1 MRYLTILIIF
11 LSSCTTERLITK
23 YIDREI
29 HDTTIIQKDK
39 IVVDRI
45 TDSIYSWIYDT
56 TIVEYERVRK
66 VLQPCADSILKVN
79 KIVYT
84 EIYKDQFHQAQE
96 EIKKLKEGK
105 RYWQKGALLTWGWI
119 ALIIIIILAIRRF
132 L

>member
-1 MRYLTILIIF
+1 MRYLILLIF
-11 LSSCTTERLITK
+11 LSSCTTERFITK
-23 YIDREI
+23 YIDKEV

-66 VLQPCADSILKVN
+66 VLQPCADSVIKIN

-84 EIYKDQFHQAQE
+84 ELYKEQFHQAEE
-96 EIKKLKEGK
+96 EIKKLKDDK

>member
-1 MRYLTILIIF
+1 MKYLILLIF

-23 YIDREI
+23 YIDREV
-29 HDTTIIQKDK
+29 HDTTIIQKDN

-56 TIVEYERVRK
+56 TIVEYERIRK
-66 VLQPCADSILKVN
+66 VLKPCTDSVIKVN

-84 EIYKDQFHQAQE
+84 EIFKDKYYQAEE
-96 EIKKLKEGK
+96 EIKKLKESK
-105 RYWQKGALLTWGWI
+105 HYWQKGALLTWGWI

>member
-1 MRYLTILIIF
+1 MKYLLLLIF

-23 YIDREI
+23 YIDKEV

-56 TIVEYERVRK
+56 TIVEYERIRK
-66 VLQPCADSILKVN
+66 VLKPCTDSVIKVN

-96 EIKKLKEGK
+96 EIKKLKDDK

-119 ALIIIIILAIRRF
+119 ALIIIIILVIRRF

>member
-1 MRYLTILIIF
+1 MKYLLLLIF

-23 YIDREI
+23 YIDKEV

-56 TIVEYERVRK
+56 TIVEYERIRK
-66 VLQPCADSILKVN
+66 VLKPCTDSVIKVN

-84 EIYKDQFHQAQE
+84 EIYKDQFHQAQK
-96 EIKKLKEGK
+96 EIKKLKDDK

-119 ALIIIIILAIRRF
+119 ALIIIIILVIRRF

>member
-1 MRYLTILIIF
+1 MRYLILLIF

-66 VLQPCADSILKVN
+66 VLQPCADSIVKINKV
-79 KIVYT
+79 VYT
-84 EIYKDQFHQAQE
+84 ELYKDQFHEAEQKL
-96 EIKKLKEGK
+96 KKLEQNK
-105 RYWQKGALLTWGWI
+105 RWWQKGALLTWGWI
-119 ALIIIIILAIRRF
+119 GLLILVIIAIKRR
-132 L
+132 

>member
-1 MRYLTILIIF
+1 MKYLIILIF

-66 VLQPCADSILKVN
+66 VLQLRVHRTS
-79 KIVYT
+79 
-84 EIYKDQFHQAQE
+84 
-96 EIKKLKEGK
+96 
-105 RYWQKGALLTWGWI
+105 
-119 ALIIIIILAIRRF
+119 
-132 L
+132 

>member
-1 MRYLTILIIF
+1 MRYLILLIF

-23 YIDREI
+23 YIDKEV
-29 HDTTIIQKDK
+29 HDTTIIEKDK
-39 IVVDRI
+39 IVVNRI

-56 TIVEYERVRK
+56 TIVEYERIRK
-66 VLQPCADSILKVN
+66 VLKPCTDSVIKVN

-96 EIKKLKEGK
+96 EIKKLKDDK

-119 ALIIIIILAIRRF
+119 ALIIIIILVIRRF

>member
-1 MRYLTILIIF
+1 MKYLIILIF

-66 VLQPCADSILKVN
+66 VLQPCADSIVKINKV
-79 KIVYT
+79 VYT
-84 EIYKDQFHQAQE
+84 ELYKDQFHESEQKL
-96 EIKKLKEGK
+96 KKLEENK
-105 RYWQKGALLTWGWI
+105 RWWQKGALLTWGWI
-119 ALIIIIILAIRRF
+119 GLLILVIIAIKRR
-132 L
+132 

>member
-1 MRYLTILIIF
+1 ML

-23 YIDREI
+23 YIDKEV
-29 HDTTIIQKDK
+29 HDTSIIYKDNYV
-39 IVVDRI
+39 IEVM

-56 TIVEYERVRK
+56 TIVTYDRVQK
-66 VLQPCADSILKVN
+66 VLKPCADSIVKIN

-84 EIYKDQFHQAQE
+84 EIYKDQFHQAEE
-96 EIKKLKEGK
+96 EIKKLKEDK

>member
-1 MRYLTILIIF
+1 MKYLILLIF

-23 YIDREI
+23 YIDKEV
-29 HDTTIIQKDK
+29 HDTTIIEKDK
-39 IVVDRI
+39 IVVNRI

-56 TIVEYERVRK
+56 TIVEYERIRK
-66 VLQPCADSILKVN
+66 VLKPCTDSVIKVN

-96 EIKKLKEGK
+96 EIKKLKDDK

-119 ALIIIIILAIRRF
+119 ALIIIIILVIRRF

>member
-1 MRYLTILIIF
+1 MRYLTILIIL

-29 HDTTIIQKDK
+29 HDTTIIEKDK

-66 VLQPCADSILKVN
+66 VLKPCTDSVIEVN
-79 KIVYT
+79 KIIYN
-84 EIYKDQFHQAQE
+84 EIYKEQLQQAQE